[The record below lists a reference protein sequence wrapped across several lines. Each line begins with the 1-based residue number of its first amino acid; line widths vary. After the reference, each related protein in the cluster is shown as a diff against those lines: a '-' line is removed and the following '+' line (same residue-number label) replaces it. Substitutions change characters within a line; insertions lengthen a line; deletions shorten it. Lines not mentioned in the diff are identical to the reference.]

1 MSNIYNQALLR
12 APKRNKF
19 PLGSLVTGTYD
30 AGYINPVKCIRVLP
44 GDSFHGQLS
53 FKLRTF
59 PMKAPAYQQYD
70 VSWFVFFCP
79 ERLLMNNTNWQKFI
93 AEDENALPPAYI
105 DYGHFA
111 TDSWHYSA
119 FTIGVEPQSLA
130 NYLGM
135 PVWTDSAESTL
146 EDDTP
151 IKLAPFLAYQKI
163 YDEWFRDNN
172 LITSEWDEIMTLV
185 GDGGEISYSVED
197 AHLIAEITKLQHR
210 AYKKD
215 RFTSAMPETQKGSEV
230 IIPLGPGTS
239 QKIPVQNIAP
249 RFRFG
254 GTAPQNIP
262 EVPGDVNLLFGIQAE
277 QGAVLTGATAAALGS
292 SRGYVVSGVD
302 PDYQDVHAP
311 STEAGAPYVQV
322 QLGDG
327 TGVYVSLDT
336 IPGVSVNAWRTAV
349 MTQSFLERL
358 ETCGS
363 RYTEVIRG
371 MFGVFTP
378 DARLQ
383 RPELIKA
390 YRSTIM
396 IGDVL
401 QTEENPNEGSG
412 PDSGEST
419 PAGTLRGLGLG
430 LGSGASF
437 KYRAYEHGYLMVLMS
452 ILPRQS
458 YSQGL
463 PRMFTD
469 IDRYDYFWP
478 LLAHQGEEP
487 ILNRELYFAPGQKE
501 DNETVFGYQS
511 RYYDYRSSYDTC
523 VGFIAPFENM
533 DYWNGS
539 RRFENCPTLSRQ
551 FIECRWEDSDQD
563 RLFPVQFYPGK
574 SMGYFHGQIYTSLK
588 AWRPCPKFATPAII

>member
-1 MSNIYNQALLR
+1 MTNIFNQALLK

-19 PLGSLVTGTYD
+19 SLGSLVTGTYD
-30 AGYINPVKCIRVLP
+30 VGFINPVRIIPVLP
-44 GDSFHGQLS
+44 GDTFHGQLS

-59 PMKAPAYQQYD
+59 PMKAPAFQQYD

-79 ERLLMNNTNWQKFI
+79 RRLLMNNNNWQKFI
-93 AEDENALPPAYI
+93 AEDENAPAPPYVRFDTFAEKSY
-105 DYGHFA
+105 HFSGA
-111 TDSWHYSA
+111 N
-119 FTIGVEPQSLA
+119 IGVEPQSLA

-135 PVWTDSAESTL
+135 PVWTDSSEGSAP

-151 IKLAPFLAYQKI
+151 INLSPFLAYQKI

-172 LITSEWDEIMTLV
+172 LISSHWDEFMTYF
-185 GDGGEISYSVED
+185 GDGGELSISDSDTAAAFVQ
-197 AHLIAEITKLQHR
+197 LTKLQHR
-210 AYKKD
+210 AFKKD
-215 RFTSAMPETQKGSEV
+215 RFTSALPETQKGSQV
-230 IIPLGPGTS
+230 IIPLGPGENVR
-239 QKIPVQNIAP
+239 IPVKNIDTK
-249 RFRFG
+249 FRFG
-254 GTAPQNIP
+254 GTVPP
-262 EVPGDVNLLFGIQAE
+262 EVPGYGDYNLLFGIQAAP
-277 QGAVLTGATAAALGS
+277 GSVLTGVTQNALGS
-292 SRGYVVSGVD
+292 ANNPVGD
-302 PDYQDVHAP
+302 PDGYGNVVPP
-311 STEAGAPYVQV
+311 STESGAPYVQV

-327 TGVYVSLDT
+327 TGVYVDLET

-390 YRSTIM
+390 YRSSIM

-401 QTEENPNEGSG
+401 QTEENPQEGSG
-412 PDSGEST
+412 PDQGTPT

-430 LGSGASF
+430 IGAGANF
-437 KYRAYEHGYLMVLMS
+437 KYRSYEHGYIVVLMS
-452 ILPRQS
+452 ILPKQS

-463 PRMFTD
+463 PRIFTD

-487 ILNRELYFAPGQKE
+487 ILNRELYFQPGDKAS
-501 DNETVFGYQS
+501 NESVFGYQS

-523 VGFIAPFENM
+523 VGLMAPFESL
-533 DYWNGS
+533 DYWQGARN
-539 RRFENCPTLSRQ
+539 FENLPTLSAQ
-551 FIECRWEDSDQD
+551 FIECRFEDSDQS
-563 RLFPVQFYPGK
+563 RLFPLQFYPGK
-574 SMGYFHGQIYTSLK
+574 SFGFFFGQIYTGIR